1 MSKIIALS
9 MLLMSAMAHAD
20 STPVEKLE
28 AFIARAKNLQ
38 AEFTQTSL
46 DEAGKVIQTSHGD
59 FYLQQPGKF
68 RWNYN
73 QPYAQQIVSK
83 DGKVWFYDA
92 DLEQLIIKKI
102 DQSIGDTPALL
113 LSGSVDLNEKY
124 SISTQS
130 EAGDIVWLK
139 LSPKNSESSFKYI
152 LVGLKGDMLYG
163 MELSDNFGQL
173 TQIIFS
179 NITMP
184 KSLAPDIFEFIAPE
198 GTDVFEGYRLS
209 ED

>member
-1 MSKIIALS
+1 MRKIIALL
-9 MLLMSAMAHAD
+9 MLLLSVVAHAD
-20 STPVEKLE
+20 STAVQKLE
-28 AFIARAKNLQ
+28 GFISRAKNIQ
-38 AEFTQTSL
+38 AKFTQVSL
-46 DEAGKVIQTSHGD
+46 DELGKVMQTSQGD

-73 QPYAQQIVSK
+73 KPYEQQIVSK

-124 SISTQS
+124 TIVKQRQ
-130 EAGDIVWLK
+130 EGDILWLK
-139 LSPKNSESSFKYI
+139 LTPKNTDSSFKYI

-179 NITMP
+179 DVTMP
-184 KSLAPDIFEFIAPE
+184 KSLAPDLFEFIVPE
-198 GTDVFEGYRLS
+198 GTDVFEG
-209 ED
+209 

>member
-1 MSKIIALS
+1 MRNIIAITLV
-9 MLLMSAMAHAD
+9 LCAFIAQAD
-20 STPVEKLE
+20 STATEKLDR
-28 AFIARAKNLQ
+28 FISKAKNFQ

-46 DEAGKVIQTSHGD
+46 DEAGNKMQSSHGD

-73 QPYAQQIVSK
+73 TPYAQQIVSK
-83 DGKVWFYDA
+83 EGKVWFYDA

-113 LSGSVDLNEKY
+113 LSGTVDLNEKY
-124 SISTQS
+124 SIEIERQDADVQWVKLTPRST
-130 EAGDIVWLK
+130 
-139 LSPKNSESSFKYI
+139 ESSFKYI

-173 TQIIFS
+173 TRIIFS
-179 NITMP
+179 NMTFP
-184 KSLAPDIFEFIAPE
+184 DTLAPEIFEFVAPE
-198 GTDVFEGYRLS
+198 GTDVFEG
-209 ED
+209 

>member
-1 MSKIIALS
+1 MRKIIAI
-9 MLLMSAMAHAD
+9 MLLLSTFIAQAD
-20 STPVEKLE
+20 TTATEKLE
-28 AFIARAKNLQ
+28 GFISKAKNLQ
-38 AEFTQTSL
+38 AKFTQTSL
-46 DEAGKVIQTSHGD
+46 DEAGNVAQSSQGD

-73 QPYAQQIVSK
+73 KPYVQQIVSK
-83 DGKVWFYDA
+83 EGKVWFYDA

-124 SISTQS
+124 SINIERQDADVQWIKLTPRST
-130 EAGDIVWLK
+130 
-139 LSPKNSESSFKYI
+139 ESSFKYI

-179 NITMP
+179 NIQLP
-184 KSLAPDIFEFIAPE
+184 DSLAPELFEFVVPE
-198 GTDVFEGYRLS
+198 GTDVFEG
-209 ED
+209 

>member
-1 MSKIIALS
+1 MSKIIALP
-9 MLLMSAMAHAD
+9 MLLMSVIAYAD

-38 AEFTQTSL
+38 TDFTQVSL
-46 DEAGKVIQTSHGD
+46 DETGKVIQTSQGN

-73 QPYAQQIVSK
+73 QPYVQKIVSK
-83 DGKVWFYDA
+83 DRKIWFYDE

-113 LSGSVDLNEKY
+113 LSGSVNLNEKY
-124 SISTQS
+124 TISTQS
-130 EAGDIVWLK
+130 EEGDTVWLK
-139 LSPKNSESSFKYI
+139 LSPKNIESSFKYI
-152 LVGLKGDMLYG
+152 LIGLKGDMLYG
-163 MELSDNFGQL
+163 IELSDNFGQL
-173 TQIIFS
+173 TQIIFT

-184 KSLAPDIFEFIAPE
+184 KTLAPELFEFVAPA
-198 GTDVFEGYRLS
+198 GTDVFAG
-209 ED
+209 

>member
-1 MSKIIALS
+1 MKNIIAITLV
-9 MLLMSAMAHAD
+9 LCAFIAQAD
-20 STPVEKLE
+20 STATEKLDG
-28 AFIARAKNLQ
+28 FISKAKNFQ

-46 DEAGKVIQTSHGD
+46 DEAGNKMQSSQGD

-83 DGKVWFYDA
+83 EGKVWFYDA

-124 SISTQS
+124 SIEIERQDADVQWIKLTPRST
-130 EAGDIVWLK
+130 
-139 LSPKNSESSFKYI
+139 ESSFKYI

-173 TQIIFS
+173 TRIIFS
-179 NITMP
+179 NMTFP
-184 KSLAPDIFEFIAPE
+184 GTLAPEIFEFVAPE
-198 GTDVFEGYRLS
+198 GTDVFEG
-209 ED
+209 

>member
-1 MSKIIALS
+1 MSKILALS
-9 MLLMSAMAHAD
+9 ILLMSMIANAD
-20 STPVEKLE
+20 STSAQKLE
-28 AFIARAKNLQ
+28 GFISRAKNLQ

-46 DEAGKVIQTSHGD
+46 DETGKVIQSSQGD

-102 DQSIGDTPALL
+102 DKSIGDTPALL
-113 LSGSVDLNEKY
+113 LSGSVDLNAKY
-124 SISTQS
+124 TIVRQRQ
-130 EAGDIVWLK
+130 EGDILWIK
-139 LSPKNSESSFKYI
+139 LTPKDTESSFKYI
-152 LVGLKGDMLYG
+152 LVGLKSDMLYG

-179 NITMP
+179 NITLP
-184 KSLAPDIFEFIAPE
+184 KTLAPELFEFTAPA
-198 GTDVFEGYRLS
+198 GTDVFEG
-209 ED
+209 

>member
-1 MSKIIALS
+1 MRILIALS
-9 MLLMSAMAHAD
+9 LFMMAVIANAD
-20 STPVEKLE
+20 SSSVQKLE
-28 AFIARAKNLQ
+28 GFISQAKNLQ
-38 AEFTQTSL
+38 AKFTQTSL
-46 DEAGKVIQTSHGD
+46 DEQGKVIQTSQGD

-73 QPYAQQIVSK
+73 QPYAQEIVSK

-113 LSGSVDLNEKY
+113 LSGGVDLNEKY
-124 SISTQS
+124 SIVKDR
-130 EAGDIVWLK
+130 EDGEILWLK
-139 LSPKNSESSFKYI
+139 LTPKSTDSSFKYI

-184 KSLAPDIFEFIAPE
+184 KTLAPELFEFVAPA
-198 GTDVFEGYRLS
+198 GTDVFEG
-209 ED
+209 

>member
-1 MSKIIALS
+1 MRILITLS
-9 MLLMSAMAHAD
+9 MLLFITAAQAD
-20 STPVEKLE
+20 LTAVEQLQD
-28 AFIARAKNLQ
+28 FISRAKNLQ
-38 AEFTQTSL
+38 AKFTQTSL
-46 DEAGKVIQTSHGD
+46 DETGNTIQTSHGD

-92 DLEQLIIKKI
+92 DLEQLIIKQI

-113 LSGSVDLNEKY
+113 LSGTVDLNEKY
-124 SISTQS
+124 QI
-130 EAGDIVWLK
+130 EIANKKGDVQWLK
-139 LSPKNSESSFKYI
+139 LTPKGDESSFKYI
-152 LVGLKGDMLYG
+152 LVGLKAKMLHG

-179 NITMP
+179 DVSI
-184 KSLAPDIFEFIAPE
+184 PDALSPELFEFVAPE
-198 GTDVFEGYRLS
+198 GTDVFSG
-209 ED
+209 

>member
-1 MSKIIALS
+1 MRKIIALFI
-9 MLLMSAMAHAD
+9 LLMSVCSYAD
-20 STPVEKLE
+20 STPVQKLQE
-28 AFIARAKNLQ
+28 FISRAKNLQ

-46 DEAGKVIQTSHGD
+46 DEAGKVIQTSKGD

-102 DQSIGDTPALL
+102 DQSLGDTPALL

-124 SISTQS
+124 TIVMQR
-130 EAGDIVWLK
+130 EEGDIVWLK
-139 LSPKNSESSFKYI
+139 LTPKSMESSFKYI

-173 TQIIFS
+173 TRIIFT

-184 KSLAPDIFEFIAPE
+184 KTLAPELFEFVAPE
-198 GTDVFEGYRLS
+198 GTDVFEG
-209 ED
+209 

>member
-9 MLLMSAMAHAD
+9 MLLMTVMVHAD

-28 AFIARAKNLQ
+28 AFIAQAKNLQ

-46 DEAGKVIQTSHGD
+46 DEAGKVIQTSQGD
-59 FYLQQPGKF
+59 FYLQQPGQF

-124 SISTQS
+124 TISTQS
-130 EAGDIVWLK
+130 EEGNIVWLK
-139 LSPKNSESSFKYI
+139 LTPKNTESSFKYI

-184 KSLAPDIFEFIAPE
+184 KSLSPDIFEFIAPE
-198 GTDVFEGYRLS
+198 GTDVFEG
-209 ED
+209 

>member
-1 MSKIIALS
+1 MRKIVV
-9 MLLMSAMAHAD
+9 LMMVLFSGYAYADPSA
-20 STPVEKLE
+20 VQKLE
-28 AFIARAKNLQ
+28 GFIARAKNLQ

-46 DEAGKVIQTSHGD
+46 DESGKTMQTSHGV

-68 RWNYN
+68 RWNYK

-92 DLEQLIIKKI
+92 DLEQVIIKKI

-113 LSGSVDLNEKY
+113 LSGSVNLTEKY
-124 SISTQS
+124 TITSQGVKQGLLWIKLTPKSTQS
-130 EAGDIVWLK
+130 
-139 LSPKNSESSFKYI
+139 SFKHI
-152 LVGLKGDMLYG
+152 LVGLKNDVLYG

-179 NITMP
+179 DVKVP
-184 KSLAPDIFEFIAPE
+184 AKLEPGIFEFVAPK
-198 GTDVFEGYRLS
+198 GTDVFEG
-209 ED
+209 

>member
-1 MSKIIALS
+1 MRILIALS
-9 MLLMSAMAHAD
+9 LFLMAVIANAD
-20 STPVEKLE
+20 SSPVQRLE
-28 AFIARAKNLQ
+28 GFISRAKNLQ

-46 DEAGKVIQTSHGD
+46 DEQGKAIQTSQGD

-73 QPYAQQIVSK
+73 QPYAQAIVSK
-83 DGKVWFYDA
+83 EGKVWFYDA

-124 SISTQS
+124 T
-130 EAGDIVWLK
+130 IVKDREGGGVLWLK
-139 LSPKNSESSFKYI
+139 LTPKSTDSSFKYI
-152 LVGLKGDMLYG
+152 LVGLKGTMLYG

-179 NITMP
+179 NVTMP
-184 KSLAPDIFEFIAPE
+184 KTLAPELFEFVVPAGTDIFE
-198 GTDVFEGYRLS
+198 G
-209 ED
+209 

>member
-1 MSKIIALS
+1 MRKIIAISIFLFAVVAQADT
-9 MLLMSAMAHAD
+9 SA
-20 STPVEKLE
+20 TQKLE
-28 AFIARAKNLQ
+28 GFISRAKNLQ
-38 AEFTQTSL
+38 AKFTQTSL
-46 DEAGKVIQTSHGD
+46 DEAGKTIQTSQGD

-68 RWNYN
+68 RWNYK
-73 QPYAQQIVSK
+73 QPYVQEIVSK

-113 LSGSVDLNEKY
+113 LSGSVDLKEKY
-124 SISTQS
+124 TISSQRQDN
-130 EAGDIVWLK
+130 DIQWIK
-139 LSPKNSESSFKYI
+139 LTPKSRDSSFKYI

-184 KSLAPDIFEFIAPE
+184 KSLSPDIFEFIVPE
-198 GTDVFEGYRLS
+198 GTDVFEG
-209 ED
+209 

>member
-1 MSKIIALS
+1 
-9 MLLMSAMAHAD
+9 MLLMTVMVHAD

-28 AFIARAKNLQ
+28 AFIAQAKNLQ

-46 DEAGKVIQTSHGD
+46 DEAGKVIQTSQGD

-124 SISTQS
+124 TISTQS
-130 EAGDIVWLK
+130 EEGNIVWLK
-139 LSPKNSESSFKYI
+139 LTPKNTESSFKYI

-184 KSLAPDIFEFIAPE
+184 KSLSPDIFEFIAPE
-198 GTDVFEGYRLS
+198 GTDVFEG
-209 ED
+209 

>member
-1 MSKIIALS
+1 MSKIIAFCI
-9 MLLMSAMAHAD
+9 LLVSVIAHAD
-20 STPVEKLE
+20 STPVQQLE
-28 AFIARAKNLQ
+28 GFISRAKNLQ

-46 DEAGKVIQTSHGD
+46 DETGKVILSSQGD

-68 RWNYN
+68 RWNYK
-73 QPYAQQIVSK
+73 QPYAQQIVSR
-83 DGKVWFYDA
+83 DSKVWFYDA

-113 LSGSVDLNEKY
+113 LSGSVDLKEKY
-124 SISTQS
+124 TITKQRQ
-130 EAGDIVWLK
+130 EGDVLWIK
-139 LSPKNSESSFKYI
+139 LTPKNTESSFKYI

-179 NITMP
+179 NISMP
-184 KSLAPDIFEFIAPE
+184 KSLAPELFEFTAPE
-198 GTDVFEGYRLS
+198 GTDIFEG
-209 ED
+209 

>member
-1 MSKIIALS
+1 MRQIIAISIFLFAVVAQADT
-9 MLLMSAMAHAD
+9 SA
-20 STPVEKLE
+20 TQKLE
-28 AFIARAKNLQ
+28 GFISRAKNLQ
-38 AEFTQTSL
+38 AKFTQTSL
-46 DEAGKVIQTSHGD
+46 DEAGKTIQTSQGD

-68 RWNYN
+68 RWNYK
-73 QPYAQQIVSK
+73 QPYVQEIVSK

-113 LSGSVDLNEKY
+113 LSGSVDLNKKY
-124 SISTQS
+124 TISSQS
-130 EAGDIVWLK
+130 QDNDIQWIK
-139 LSPKNSESSFKYI
+139 LTPKSRDSSFKYI

-184 KSLAPDIFEFIAPE
+184 KSLSPDIFEFIVPE
-198 GTDVFEGYRLS
+198 GTDVFEG
-209 ED
+209 

>member
-1 MSKIIALS
+1 
-9 MLLMSAMAHAD
+9 MLLLSVVAHAD
-20 STPVEKLE
+20 STAVQKLE
-28 AFIARAKNLQ
+28 GIISRAKNIQ
-38 AEFTQTSL
+38 AKFTQVSL
-46 DEAGKVIQTSHGD
+46 DELGKVMQTSQGD

-73 QPYAQQIVSK
+73 KPYEQQIVSK

-124 SISTQS
+124 TIVKQRQ
-130 EAGDIVWLK
+130 EGDILWLK
-139 LSPKNSESSFKYI
+139 LTPKNTDSSFKYI

-179 NITMP
+179 DVTMA
-184 KSLAPDIFEFIAPE
+184 KSLAPDLFEFIVPE
-198 GTDVFEGYRLS
+198 GTDVFEG
-209 ED
+209 